1 MNYGNFY
8 GKFTWAFFG
17 VTFSLFLS
25 RALSA
30 HFFTCGGFVQFPK
43 DIRLNI
49 LYGVL
54 FASISL
60 T

>member
-1 MNYGNFY
+1 M
-8 GKFTWAFFG
+8 FTWAFFG
-17 VTFSLFLS
+17 VAFSLFLS

-30 HFFTCGGFVQFPK
+30 HFFICGGFVQFPK